1 MTPFEKHFR
10 AVIVHYMP
18 KPRVAIWIHM
28 VPMAMMMMA
37 LAFNTKA
44 VVMMN
49 AVQITAVP
57 LDVVKMMMIM
67 MVVVVVVIIGC
78 LQCLAEI
85 KAGNSV

>member
-1 MTPFEKHFR
+1 
-10 AVIVHYMP
+10 MP

-49 AVQITAVP
+49 AIQITAVP
-57 LDVVKMMMIM
+57 LDVVKMMIM
-67 MVVVVVVIIGC
+67 MVVVVIIGC
-78 LQCLAEI
+78 LQCLAGI
-85 KAGNSV
+85 KAGNWEFCVKGFLLLRF

>member
-1 MTPFEKHFR
+1 
-10 AVIVHYMP
+10 MP

-49 AVQITAVP
+49 AIQITAVP
-57 LDVVKMMMIM
+57 LDVVKMMIM
-67 MVVVVVVIIGC
+67 MVVVVIIGC
-78 LQCLAEI
+78 LQCLAGI